1 MSSIQDVF
9 SQMLTRVDKGE
20 PKTRITIADSAKK
33 EDAGL
38 YDLKVAPED
47 KEGIRGNTLFTSNI
61 YAVMSYDEYT
71 NENTI
76 SIFTSEEQAQKLA
89 DKVEGA
95 NIFELDQV
103 SFCNHMDKY
112 GIDGTDNT
120 SLDEVSVTL
129 QQVGIDENGE
139 KTYRMVLDCDDED
152 TYHESYDK
160 KHEDEALTA
169 FTDGDINTE
178 EAKDFKPVEPTEDH
192 VYNSIEDANN
202 DVAGLEDGEVFSYV
216 NDYGNATK
224 AVFPTRCDNTVDD
237 ILEKY
242 YPDAK
247 DLTDEQKQEF
257 IQQFMDANPDLYG
270 TVSPEDGTWSENP
283 DMCPKKVFEARLA
296 SVPDLSEADVI
307 NLPEIALEDVD
318 KCACKPGKPHDP
330 TPSEPVDPVTPE
342 DPTPVDPEDPTPV
355 DPEDPT
361 PVDPE
366 DPSPVDPED
375 PTPVDPETPGEV
387 DPEDPSPVDPETPGE
402 VDPEDPGE
410 VDPENPGEVDPEN
423 PGEVNPEDP
432 TTPGTEDPG
441 ETNPEDPTIPGTE
454 DPGETNPENPTTPG
468 TEEPG
473 ETNPETPV
481 TPGTDEPGETNP
493 ETPATPGTPDTEEPS
508 NPIGGDT
515 ETPSIPD
522 APDVPDAETPVS
534 PEAPA
539 AQPTQNSTPGA
550 VTSDEPKV
558 ESTPSN
564 DSGSSDNSGSGDGDK
579 SESQPAVVSAPKDE
593 EPKED
598 TTKKAEEA
606 FDVFVD

>member
-9 SQMLTRVDKGE
+9 SQMLTKVDKGA
-20 PKTRITIADSAKK
+20 PKTRITIADDAKK

-38 YDLKVAPED
+38 YDLKVAPEE

-95 NIFELDQV
+95 NMFELDQV

-112 GIDGTDNT
+112 GIDGTDNAG
-120 SLDEVSVTL
+120 LDEVSVTL

-169 FTDGDINTE
+169 FSTGDINTE
-178 EAKDFKPVEPTEDH
+178 EVKDFKPIEPAEEN
-192 VYNSIEDANN
+192 VYKSIEEAYD

-216 NDYGNATK
+216 NDFGNATK

-247 DLTDEQKQEF
+247 DLTDEQKNEF

-270 TVSPEDGTWSENP
+270 TVSAEDGTWSEDP

-296 SVPDLSEADVI
+296 SVSDLSEADII

-318 KCACKPGKPHDP
+318 KCACKPGKTSTPVP
-330 TPSEPVDPVTPE
+330 TEPVDPVKPE
-342 DPTPVDPEDPTPV
+342 DPTPVDPEDPVIT
-355 DPEDPT
+355 DPEDPVIT
-361 PVDPE
+361 DPE
-366 DPSPVDPED
+366 DPVITDPED
-375 PTPVDPETPGEV
+375 PVITDPEEPGEV
-387 DPEDPSPVDPETPGE
+387 DPEEPGE
-402 VDPEDPGE
+402 VDPE
-410 VDPENPGEVDPEN
+410 
-423 PGEVNPEDP
+423 
-432 TTPGTEDPG
+432 
-441 ETNPEDPTIPGTE
+441 
-454 DPGETNPENPTTPG
+454 
-468 TEEPG
+468 
-473 ETNPETPV
+473 
-481 TPGTDEPGETNP
+481 
-493 ETPATPGTPDTEEPS
+493 
-508 NPIGGDT
+508 
-515 ETPSIPD
+515 
-522 APDVPDAETPVS
+522 
-534 PEAPA
+534 
-539 AQPTQNSTPGA
+539 
-550 VTSDEPKV
+550 
-558 ESTPSN
+558 
-564 DSGSSDNSGSGDGDK
+564 
-579 SESQPAVVSAPKDE
+579 
-593 EPKED
+593 
-598 TTKKAEEA
+598 
-606 FDVFVD
+606 